1 MHLLSTVFVVINSLR
16 GAQLDVQTSMAGWPG
31 PRGRATA
38 STSARTSERRRVDDH
53 SPPYAYVVPPSPLAP
68 AGREAVVAAAT

>member
-16 GAQLDVQTSMAGWPG
+16 GAQLDVQTSMAGWL
-31 PRGRATA
+31 
-38 STSARTSERRRVDDH
+38 ARTPRPCQHQHQNQRRLDDH
-53 SPPYAYVVPPSPLAP
+53 SPPYDAYVVPPSPLAP